1 VISDFTTTSTISPSI
16 NTAVIGQPTY
26 STVTPTIQTTP
37 TPTQLPSQAQ
47 ISQQPNILLTNNAQT
62 LQTPQT
68 LSPTLSN
75 TISTT
80 SSANLKKPADVFL
93 SILGP
98 MKHMIM
104 NQKAKAKDCKAN

>member
-26 STVTPTIQTTP
+26 TTVTPTIQTTP
-37 TPTQLPSQAQ
+37 TQLPSQFQ
-47 ISQQPNILLTNNAQT
+47 VSQQPNILLTNNAQT

-75 TISTT
+75 TVSTT

-93 SILGP
+93 SIIGP
-98 MKHMIM
+98 MKHMLV
-104 NQKAKAKDCKAN
+104 NQKTKAKDCKINK